1 MPSPVGFVSLNPRL
15 FIDFSCGKVRGM
27 RLTRPS
33 GRPYSYALRLK
44 SESSPP
50 KKFKKILQIP
60 KISLPLHRKSKRAD
74 SVAQLVEQMTLNHW
88 VESSSLSG
96 VTKPTGKIKQ
106 IAETKT
112 VSAIFVISLSGRIK
126 HIVVSLQTGYGLTNF
141 YGLKSLLP
149 TSTSFF
155 RKNAIYPR
163 LHELSYP

>member
-1 MPSPVGFVSLNPRL
+1 MLLSDRMLAFLAQFFL
-15 FIDFSCGKVRGM
+15 
-27 RLTRPS
+27 
-33 GRPYSYALRLK
+33 
-44 SESSPP
+44 
-50 KKFKKILQIP
+50 KKI
-60 KISLPLHRKSKRAD
+60 SRKFCGIEKRHYLCNRNQQNVD

-96 VTKPTGKIKQ
+96 VTKPIGKIKQ

-112 VSAIFVISLSGRIK
+112 VSAIFVMSPSGRIM